1 MTTGADFRDEI
12 ERYLNVRPD
21 KVTVHEEL
29 SDFFCINRGDVVLV
43 DNHHYVIS
51 GTAREDGFG
60 IDDEPKHWVKYAYD
74 ISTGERKIIK
84 LVFLEQFDM
93 RYGDCVIRC
102 FRSPAKEGRAL
113 DSVRGHQHFMQGRTV
128 HAGADGEVRIIDY
141 IKGKTLFKKIEGCSG
156 SHEGYVKNSL
166 PSLLQ
171 LFIPCLRAL
180 DFLHSAGLRHGDVRT
195 DHLILDSDSGQLRW
209 IDFDYDFVFNEAPY
223 AVDLLGIGNILSD
236 LVGKGE
242 STIYNLRFDKDLA
255 GVLEGLEPGD
265 FSMVE
270 PGRLMN
276 WRKLYPYI
284 PEELNRILMFFSAG
298 AELYYE
304 SAAEIAEDL
313 QEAVNS
319 TMI

>member
-1 MTTGADFRDEI
+1 MSTGMDFRDEV
-12 ERYLNVRPD
+12 EKYLNVRPET
-21 KVTVHEEL
+21 VTVHENV
-29 SDFFCINRGDVVLV
+29 SDFFAINRGDIVLI
-43 DNHHYVIS
+43 DGRHYLIS
-51 GTAREDGFG
+51 GTAREGSFG

-74 ISTGERKIIK
+74 LSTGERKIIK

-93 RYGDCVIRC
+93 KYGDCVIRC

-113 DSVRGHQHFMQGRTV
+113 ESVKGHRHFMQGYTV
-128 HAGADGEVRIIDY
+128 GADMDGEIRIIDH
-141 IKGKTLFKKIEGCSG
+141 IKGKTLSSIIENIRRPHEAYFKEF
-156 SHEGYVKNSL
+156 L

-171 LFIPCLRAL
+171 LFIPCLEAL
-180 DFLHSAGLRHGDVRT
+180 YFLHRAGLRHGDVRT
-195 DHLILDSDSGQLRW
+195 DHLILDSDSEQLRW
-209 IDFDYDFVFNEAPY
+209 IDFDYDFVFSESPY

-242 STIYNLRFDKDLA
+242 STIYNLRFDKSLA
-255 GVLEGLEPGD
+255 SAIERLEPGD

-284 PEELNRILMFFSAG
+284 PEELNRMLVLFSAG

-313 QEAVNS
+313 QGAVNS
-319 TMI
+319 MIT